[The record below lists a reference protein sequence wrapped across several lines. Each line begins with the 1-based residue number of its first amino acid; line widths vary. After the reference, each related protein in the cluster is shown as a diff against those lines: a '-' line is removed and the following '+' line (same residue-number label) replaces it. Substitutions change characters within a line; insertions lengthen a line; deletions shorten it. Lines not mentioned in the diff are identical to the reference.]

1 MKGIIQKAIIDAY
14 RKGKSL
20 FVVKRYLKIKH
31 RITIS
36 LETLMKRFKNMP
48 TIQMGK
54 EWDD

>member
-31 RITIS
+31 RITIP

-48 TIQMGK
+48 TIKRGK